1 MEGHH
6 LTLILHLS
14 LALTAESEKPV
25 GPTLFTA
32 MGIATPGTPGS
43 LSVSSH

>member
-6 LTLILHLS
+6 LMPILHLS
-14 LALTAESEKPV
+14 SALTAESEKPV

-43 LSVSSH
+43 LPVSSH